1 MRPDRPRTGDNR
13 VVSTSAS
20 VRTMRPSALGVLAVG
35 LVAFLVGQRWL
46 AAAADDPALSAFTTV
61 FLSIVL
67 QATPFLV
74 VGVLLSAA
82 INAFVSP
89 SLMRRALPRNPVL
102 AVPVAG
108 CAGLALPGCECASVP
123 VAGGLMARGVAP
135 AAALTFLLAAPA
147 VNPIVLASTWVA
159 FPNNP
164 EMMWARLAAS
174 MLAAIVMGWLWLA
187 RGRGEWL
194 RLPGRSH
201 LEHVNPWVTF
211 HRNASHDFLHAGGFL
226 VVGGLT
232 AAVLNV
238 VVPGSVMDSVA
249 GMALLAVLAMALLAV
264 VMCICSEA
272 DAFVAASFTGFSPVA
287 QLAFMVVGPM
297 VDLKLV
303 AMQSGAFGR
312 AFASRFAPATF
323 VVAVTAT
330 LIVGGVLL

>member
-1 MRPDRPRTGDNR
+1 MRPDRPARGDNHR
-13 VVSTSAS
+13 VSTQAP
-20 VRTMRPSALGVLAVG
+20 VRTLRPSALGVLAVG
-35 LVAFLVGQRWL
+35 MVALLVGQRWL
-46 AAAADDPALSAFTTV
+46 VGATDSPALSAFTTV

-74 VGVLLSAA
+74 LGVLLSAA
-82 INAFVSP
+82 INAFISP
-89 SLMRRALPRNPVL
+89 TLLRRALPRNPVL

-123 VAGGLMARGVAP
+123 VAGGLMSRGVAP

-159 FPNNP
+159 FPDNP
-164 EMMWARLAAS
+164 DMMWARLVAS
-174 MLAAIVMGWLWLA
+174 MLAAIAMGWLWLA
-187 RGRGEWL
+187 IGRGKWL

-201 LEHVNPWVTF
+201 LEHTNPWVTF

-238 VVPGSVMDSVA
+238 VIPGTALDSLA
-249 GMALLAVLAMALLAV
+249 GMGLVAVLALALLAV

-303 AMQSGAFGR
+303 AMQTGAFGR
-312 AFASRFAPATF
+312 AFSSRFAPATF
-323 VVAVTAT
+323 VVAVCAA
-330 LIVGGVLL
+330 LLVGGVML

>member
-1 MRPDRPRTGDNR
+1 MRSDPPARGDNR
-13 VVSTSAS
+13 PVSSQES
-20 VRTMRPSALGVLAVG
+20 VRTLRPSALGVLTVG
-35 LVAFLVGQRWL
+35 MVAFVVGQRWL
-46 AAAADDPALSAFTTV
+46 AGATSSPALSAFTTV

-82 INAFVSP
+82 VNAFVSP
-89 SLMRRALPRNPVL
+89 TLLRRALPSNPVL

-123 VAGGLMARGVAP
+123 VAGGLMSRGVAP

-187 RGRGEWL
+187 IGRGEWL
-194 RLPGRSH
+194 RLPGRGH
-201 LEHVNPWVTF
+201 LQHTDPWVTF

-226 VVGGLT
+226 VVGGLA

-238 VVPGSVMDSVA
+238 VVPATALTSLA
-249 GMALLAVLAMALLAV
+249 GMGLVAVVTLALLAV

-272 DAFVAASFTGFSPVA
+272 DAFVAAAFTSFSPVA

-303 AMQSGAFGR
+303 AMQTGSFGR
-312 AFASRFAPATF
+312 AFASRFAPVTF
-323 VVAVTAT
+323 VVAVSAA
-330 LIVGGVLL
+330 LLLGGVLL